1 MPDDGQGRHDLANLG
16 ELCCIPRNDVHLT
29 LHTAIYVRE
38 LSCKRHVLRADALLI
53 GVLVGATLA
62 FMVILVL
69 SVFGPAAITD
79 RHMTLI

>member
-1 MPDDGQGRHDLANLG
+1 MPDEGQGRHDLASLG
-16 ELCCIPRNDVHLT
+16 DFCCIPKKCLHLT
-29 LHTAIYVRE
+29 WYTATYVRE
-38 LSCKRHVLRADALLI
+38 LTCKRHLLRADAFLI

-69 SVFGPAAITD
+69 SVFGPAAVTD